1 MFLAF
6 GMTEQQPRTPRRGTA
21 VGVVRNNE
29 ERGERERERGREG
42 KAAAESDAKKK
53 KEKECPPDFG
63 AEGWMKETQKRGEQ
77 DPKNRPK

>member
-1 MFLAF
+1 MK
-6 GMTEQQPRTPRRGTA
+6 R
-21 VGVVRNNE
+21 E
-29 ERGERERERGREG
+29 EKEREREGERERQQQR
-42 KAAAESDAKKK
+42 ATPKKK